1 MLSEVGASD
10 NGVLVIDNGTCFMVA
25 ALSSWLW
32 IIGQMAKKPRNRK
45 PPKRIATGRK
55 SQAGRQGAVAARP
68 VVTMPASSYSP
79 VESAYNPKFCAVVIA
94 QGELGKSETQMA
106 LACNVTRA
114 TLRRWAKDP
123 TKPEFVAAVSL
134 AHDLSRMW
142 WENTGQENLKQFG
155 FQSGLYNKI
164 ISCRFRKDYG
174 DQVDVNHGSDPDRPV
189 VTKIVRE
196 IIRTPET

>member
-1 MLSEVGASD
+1 
-10 NGVLVIDNGTCFMVA
+10 
-25 ALSSWLW
+25 
-32 IIGQMAKKPRNRK
+32 MAQKKRNRK

-55 SQAGRQGAVAARP
+55 SQAGRHGAVAARP
-68 VVTMPASSYSP
+68 AAAPRTYSP
-79 VESAYNPKFCAVVIA
+79 VESAYDPKFCAVVVEM
-94 QGELGKSETQMA
+94 GKLGKSETQMA

-123 TKPEFVAAVSL
+123 TKPEFVEAVSL
-134 AHDLSRMW
+134 AHDLSRTW
-142 WENTGQENLKQFG
+142 WEEAGQENLKTFG

-174 DQVDVNHGSDPDRPV
+174 DSVAVEHGSDPDRPV

-196 IIRTPET
+196 IIRTPGT

>member
-1 MLSEVGASD
+1 
-10 NGVLVIDNGTCFMVA
+10 
-25 ALSSWLW
+25 
-32 IIGQMAKKPRNRK
+32 MAKKPRNRK

-55 SQAGRQGAVAARP
+55 SQAGRQGAVAVRP
-68 VVTMPASSYSP
+68 SVASSSYSP

-94 QGELGKSETQMA
+94 MGEQGKSETQMA

-114 TLRRWAKDP
+114 TLRNWAKDP
-123 TKPEFVAAVSL
+123 DKPEFRQAIAL

-142 WENTGQENLKQFG
+142 WEQTGQENLKQFG

-174 DQVDVNHGSDPDRPV
+174 DQVAVEHSGDAERPV

-196 IIRTPET
+196 IIRTPGT

>member
-1 MLSEVGASD
+1 
-10 NGVLVIDNGTCFMVA
+10 
-25 ALSSWLW
+25 
-32 IIGQMAKKPRNRK
+32 MAKKPRNRK

-55 SQAGRQGAVAARP
+55 SQAGRQGAIAARP
-68 VVTMPASSYSP
+68 PGPVSAYSP
-79 VESAYNPKFCAVVIA
+79 VESAYHPKFCAVVIA
-94 QGELGKSETQMA
+94 MGELGKSETQMA

-114 TLRRWAKDP
+114 TLRKWGKDVNS
-123 TKPEFVAAVSL
+123 KPEFVQALSL

-142 WENTGQENLKQFG
+142 WEEKGQTSLDKFG

-174 DQVDVNHGSDPDRPV
+174 EHVDVNHGSDPDRPV

-196 IIRTPET
+196 IIRTPGT